1 MAKKTAKNPD
11 SPTSTPTSTPPAP
24 ARRRA
29 PAQKKITT
37 QAAPAIDVATVGGT
51 EALAS
56 ASDTRVNAAG
66 SDKGSAA
73 NNGGRQ
79 PSHDE
84 IAQAAYF
91 RHLNRGGSGGDEF
104 DDWVEAER
112 ELRERRK

>member
-1 MAKKTAKNPD
+1 MAKKTAKSSD
-11 SPTSTPTSTPPAP
+11 SPTSTPAAP

-29 PAQKKITT
+29 PAKKSS

-51 EALAS
+51 EPVAS
-56 ASDTRVNAAG
+56 ASDTGANAELNTAR
-66 SDKGSAA
+66 
-73 NNGGRQ
+73 NNGGHQ

-91 RHLNRGGSGGDEF
+91 RHLNRGGSGGGEF

-112 ELRERRK
+112 ELRERRR

>member
-11 SPTSTPTSTPPAP
+11 SPTSTPPAP

-29 PAQKKITT
+29 PAQKKPTS

-51 EALAS
+51 EAVAS
-56 ASDTRVNAAG
+56 ASDTRSTAMGNDNV
-66 SDKGSAA
+66 SAA

>member
-11 SPTSTPTSTPPAP
+11 SPTSTPAAPAP

-29 PAQKKITT
+29 PAQKKTSS

-51 EALAS
+51 EPVAS
-56 ASDTRVNAAG
+56 ASDTRSTTTAT
-66 SDKGSAA
+66 DHGSAA
-73 NNGGRQ
+73 NNGGHQ

-91 RHLNRGGSGGDEF
+91 RHLNRGGSGGGGEF

>member
-1 MAKKTAKNPD
+1 MAKKTAKSSD
-11 SPTSTPTSTPPAP
+11 SPTATPTAP

-29 PAQKKITT
+29 PAQKKASS

-51 EALAS
+51 EPLAN
-56 ASDTRVNAAG
+56 ASDT
-66 SDKGSAA
+66 GSAA
-73 NNGGRQ
+73 GEAKSTTPNNGGQQ

-91 RHLNRGGSGGDEF
+91 RHLNRGGVGGGEF

-112 ELRERRK
+112 ELRERRR